1 MEATGHACSLF
12 KPGDEVFYAGSIARS
27 GTNAELHLVDE
38 RIVSRKQRTL
48 TFAHAAAMPL
58 TSITAWELLFDRFEV
73 GPSKPERQVRAART
87 FLRPPKRPPVSICT
101 GRHSSLTG

>member
-58 TSITAWELLFDRFEV
+58 TSITGCLKESHEE
-73 GPSKPERQVRAART
+73 SH
-87 FLRPPKRPPVSICT
+87 IC
-101 GRHSSLTG
+101 